1 MTKRGSRPGGPD
13 AVGKRR
19 AASLIRTL
27 GVKEFKSLKHV
38 EVELGLVNVFVGA
51 NGAGKSNLL
60 EAIGI
65 IGAAASGRIDDN
77 ALLRRGVRPG
87 VPEVYK
93 SAFRRQRTGD
103 KLANAIEI
111 KVSTGEADATSYRIN
126 ITNPI
131 HNPGPW
137 WVFQH
142 EEVTADGERVASR
155 GPRNAQVLGERQ
167 PGLDNRTSVGAVV
180 RGRAPLAL
188 RALLDALDDY
198 AVFAPVTPVLRGI
211 APDSAPRS
219 PVGLFG
225 GQLPE
230 AVAMLLDGQGSEAK
244 QAFLDDA
251 LRFVDWASG
260 FDVAEPSRA
269 FIAPSVPTTRMVI
282 RFFDRYMRPERNQ
295 LSGYD
300 ASEGALYILFMLV
313 LALHDHAPRVFAVDN
328 FDQALNP
335 RAAQGL
341 AKVFA
346 SAVLAQGRQAL
357 LTTHNPKV
365 LDGLPLDD
373 DRVRLFTVEREDNGH
388 TQVRRVDVRDLRS
401 LKQKHGN
408 DAVSRLWLEG
418 RLGGMA
424 GPPDV

>member
-1 MTKRGSRPGGPD
+1 M
-13 AVGKRR
+13 
-19 AASLIRTL
+19 IRTL
-27 GVKEFKSLKHV
+27 AVKDFKSLKQV
-38 EVELGLVNVFVGA
+38 SVELGLVNVFVGA

-65 IGAAASGRIDDN
+65 LGAAASGRIDDN

-87 VPEVYK
+87 VPEIYK
-93 SAFRRQRTGD
+93 SAFRGE

-111 KVSTGEADATSYRIN
+111 KATTGKQDTTSYRIN

-142 EEVTADGERVASR
+142 EEVTHDGKQLASR
-155 GPRNAQVLGERQ
+155 SPVGARALGEQ
-167 PGLDNRTSVGAVV
+167 LKGLDNRTSVGAVV
-180 RGRAPLAL
+180 RGRSPAAVQ
-188 RALLDALDDY
+188 LLFDLLDDY

-230 AVAMLLDGQGSEAK
+230 AVAMLLDGHGKDARKS
-244 QAFLDDA
+244 FLDEA
-251 LRFVDWASG
+251 LGLVTWAES
-260 FDVAEPSRA
+260 FDVAPPSRT
-269 FIAPSVPTTRMVI
+269 FIAPSVPTTRQVV
-282 RFFDRYMRPERNQ
+282 RFHDRYMRAGRNQ

-300 ASEGALYILFMLV
+300 ASEGALYILYMLV

-335 RAAQGL
+335 RV
-341 AKVFA
+341 AKDLTGVF
-346 SAVLAQGRQAL
+346 SRAVLAQGRQAL
-357 LTTHNPKV
+357 LTTHNPLV

-373 DRVRLFTVEREDNGH
+373 DRVRLFTVEREDRTGH
-388 TQVRRVDVRDLRS
+388 TLIKRVEVRDLKG
-401 LKQKHGN
+401 LKERHGD
-408 DAVSRLWLEG
+408 DAVSRLWLSG
-418 RLGGMA
+418 RLGGMP
-424 GPPDV
+424 GPPNV